1 MAEKSSIV
9 EKKKSNQDISQEKAF
24 REAMQSKVSVRKLV
38 EFILRGGDLDNT
50 RGSGVGDAD
59 AMQEG
64 SRIHRKIQKS
74 MPKNYR
80 AEVSLS
86 EAFVLQVPSVLS
98 CSPRELT
105 LTVEG
110 RADGILIEPDRV
122 MIDEIKGVY
131 RDLEHLLE
139 PVGVHLAQAKCYA
152 YLYLFARKKEYTQIE
167 HTQIEHTQID
177 IQMTYC
183 NLETERLKYFNSTW
197 QYEELE
203 DWFLS
208 LIQEYGKWI
217 AWEQAHQEA
226 RNESIRG
233 LAFPFDYRPGQKD
246 LAAGVYRTIL
256 RKKKLF
262 IEAPTGVGK
271 TISTVYPAVKA
282 MGEGLAEKLFYLT
295 AKTIARTVAERTMD
309 LLTERG
315 LQAITVTITS
325 KEKLCLLERPDCNP
339 GACERAKGHFDR
351 VNAAVFDL
359 LVHESRVDREMIL
372 EYAKK
377 HQVCPFEMCL
387 DTATWADVIIG
398 DYNYVFDPRV
408 YLKRF
413 FEGNGGEYLFLV
425 DEAHN
430 LVDRAREMYSATLV
444 KEDFLAVRRFIEGRG
459 RLLAERLMV
468 CNQDLL
474 HYKRECEEAMIIPYM
489 TEFPEHLQRTL
500 GAYEEFLEEH
510 RVFDGREQV
519 LELYFH
525 IRHFLN
531 IYECLDEKYQIYAEH
546 QENGSFA
553 LHLQCM
559 DPSSNLAQCLKK
571 GRSTI
576 FFSATLLPIRYY
588 KEQLGGEEEDYAVYA
603 PSPFQTEN
611 RLIVV
616 GRDVS
621 TRYTRRNQE
630 EYERIA
636 DYIGTMMLAKA
647 GNYMAFFPSYQY
659 METML
664 PLIEKVL
671 AARSAQPEQIRI
683 LIQKSGME
691 ELEREEFLAA
701 FSANTEGTLLGCCV
715 MGGIFSEGIDLTGE
729 RLIGA
734 AIVGTGIPMVCRE
747 RELFREYYEETKRAG
762 FAYAYLYG
770 GMNKVLQSAGRVIRT
785 TEDRGVILLL
795 DDRFLRPDHQSL
807 FPREW
812 YPYEVVTKPELA
824 GKLTEFWKGQ

>member
-1 MAEKSSIV
+1 MNKETKI
-9 EKKKSNQDISQEKAF
+9 
-24 REAMQSKVSVRKLV
+24 SVRKLV
-38 EFILRGGDLDNT
+38 EFILREGDLDNT
-50 RGSGVGDAD
+50 RGSGVKDAD

-86 EAFVLQVPSVLS
+86 ETFALQIPSVWEELS
-98 CSPRELT
+98 DAPTQTVSSVTIPPPTELN

-110 RADGILIEPDRV
+110 RADGILVEPDRV

-131 RDLEHLLE
+131 RDLDHLLE

-152 YLYLFARKKEYTQIE
+152 YLYLYAGKPKTDS
-167 HTQIEHTQID
+167 TQID

-183 NLETERLKYFNSTW
+183 NLETERIKYFNSTW

-203 DWFLS
+203 AWFLS
-208 LIQEYGKWI
+208 LIEEYGRWI
-217 AWEQAHQEA
+217 AWEQAHQET

-233 LAFPFDYRPGQKD
+233 LAFPFAYRSGQKD

-256 RKKKLF
+256 RRKKLF

-282 MGEGLAEKLFYLT
+282 MGEGLSEKLFYLT
-295 AKTIARTVAERTMD
+295 AKTIARTVAERTME
-309 LLTERG
+309 LLADRG
-315 LQAITVTITS
+315 LQTIAVTITS
-325 KEKLCLLERPDCNP
+325 KEKLCILERPDCNP

-351 VNAAVFDL
+351 VNTAVFDL
-359 LVHESRVDREMIL
+359 LVHESRIDRETIL
-372 EYAKK
+372 TYAGK

-387 DTATWADVIIG
+387 DTATWADMVIG
-398 DYNYVFDPRV
+398 DYNYVFDPNV

-413 FEGNGGEYLFLV
+413 FEGNGGDYIFLV

-430 LVDRAREMYSATLV
+430 LVDRAREMYSAVLI
-444 KEDFLAVRRFIEGRG
+444 KEDFLAVKRLVAGRS
-459 RLLAERLMV
+459 RLLADRLET
-468 CNQDLL
+468 CNRDLL
-474 HYKRECEEAMIIPYM
+474 HYKRECEEAMLIPYM
-489 TEFPEHLQRTL
+489 TEFPEHLQRAL
-500 GAYEEFLEEH
+500 GVYEEFLEEH
-510 RVFDGREQV
+510 RTFDGREQV
-519 LELYFH
+519 LDLYFH

-531 IYECLDEKYQIYAEH
+531 MFELLDEKYQIYAEH

-559 DPSSNLAQCLKK
+559 DPSTNLAQCLKK
-571 GRSTI
+571 GRSTV

-603 PSPFQTEN
+603 PSPFQKEK
-611 RLIVV
+611 RLILI

-621 TRYTRRNQE
+621 TRYTRRNWE

-636 DYIGTMMLAKA
+636 EYLVTMMLAKT

-664 PLIEKVL
+664 PLIERAIGIHCL
-671 AARSAQPEQIRI
+671 HPERIQI

-701 FSANTEGTLLGCCV
+701 FASNTEKTLLGCCV

-729 RLIGA
+729 QLIGA

-747 RELFREYYEETKRAG
+747 RELFREYYEETKQAG

-795 DDRFLRPDHQSL
+795 DDRFLRDDHQSL

-812 YPYEVVTKPELA
+812 YPYEVVTAPELSE
-824 GKLTEFWKGQ
+824 KLDRFWSEENTKVRE